1 LVEFYKI
8 CKGKE
13 LPEALRRLTEAE
25 ANVTQLQRIVTQIR
39 VNCDTKGH
47 VCNTIL
53 DAFKKQ
59 GRDIDNIT
67 SQDRFWISA
76 QLEKQGSEL
85 GLDVDGF
92 LEYVKRQSGSDE

>member
-1 LVEFYKI
+1 MVEFYKI
-8 CKGKE
+8 CKSKE
-13 LPEALRRLTEAE
+13 LPEALKRLTEAE
-25 ANVTQLQRIVTQIR
+25 KNVTHWQQIVTQIGEDC
-39 VNCDTKGH
+39 NTKDM

-67 SQDRFWISA
+67 QQDRFWICA
-76 QLEKQGSEL
+76 QLERQGNEL

-92 LEYVKRQSGSDE
+92 LEYVKRKSGCDD